1 MSANKTSGLS
11 AASERSAQH
20 ATFVIERHFE
30 ATPAQV
36 FAAWATADGKARWFG
51 GSAGKWQELE
61 RSFDFRVGGREHLRG
76 AWDNGT
82 VSDFDA
88 HYQDIVPDVR
98 IVYTYDMHLNDK
110 RISVSLSTVELH
122 PVGQATQLKY
132 TEQGVFLDGYD
143 DADSRERG
151 TRELLDKL
159 EGSLRQ
165 Q

>member
-1 MSANKTSGLS
+1 MSTNKTSGS
-11 AASERSAQH
+11 STASERSAQH

-51 GSAGKWQELE
+51 GSAGKWKELE
-61 RSFDFRVGGREHLRG
+61 RSFDFRVGGRERLRG

-88 HYQDIVPDVR
+88 SYQDIVPDER

-110 RISVSLSTVELH
+110 HISVSLSTVELH
-122 PVGQATQLKY
+122 PVGWATHLKY

-143 DADSRERG
+143 DAGSRERG

-159 EGSLRQ
+159 EGSLR
-165 Q
+165 